1 MLQVQV
7 FRNALKQK
15 NLRSSEQLHR
25 FCPKACNT
33 LIGES
38 YMTIRACSDEPDKE
52 KNQKF
57 ISFKEFLKIKNYFS
71 RTVHNPEAFYQGED

>member
-1 MLQVQV
+1 
-7 FRNALKQK
+7 
-15 NLRSSEQLHR
+15 
-25 FCPKACNT
+25 
-33 LIGES
+33 
-38 YMTIRACSDEPDKE
+38 MTIRACSDEPDKK